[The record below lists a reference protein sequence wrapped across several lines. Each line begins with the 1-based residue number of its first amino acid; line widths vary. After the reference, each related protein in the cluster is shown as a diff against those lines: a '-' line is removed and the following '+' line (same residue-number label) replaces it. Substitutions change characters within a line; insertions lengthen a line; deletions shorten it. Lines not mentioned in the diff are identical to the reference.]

1 MPREI
6 TSHIHPDYD
15 SGLRVNVQDEPGP
28 GGANHHYSIT
38 ANPGPYEKDMVEI
51 VFQEGPVSENG
62 HNGILEG
69 SLVAIMI
76 DRYRSF
82 QDGPFPSEEGAAVLD
97 HLLQVEG
104 LIHRRVSDRVARGVM
119 STMAR

>member
-1 MPREI
+1 MREI
-6 TSHIHPDYD
+6 TSHIHPEYD
-15 SGLRVNVQDEPGP
+15 SGLRVTVQDEPGP

-38 ANPGPYEKDMVEI
+38 ANSDPYEKDLAEI
-51 VFQEGPVSENG
+51 VFQKGPVSENG

-69 SLVAIMI
+69 PLVAILI

-82 QDGPFPSEEGAAVLD
+82 QDGPFPSEEGAVILN

-119 STMAR
+119 SKMAK